1 VTTRR
6 LLRSLVLAAAM
17 AALALVSPRSAAAQ
31 VVVREPTRVLSMAK
45 GASLLLVNPV
55 NFQRYTVGDPGIA
68 EPIVVSPTELLVN
81 GKGVGTT
88 SLILWDPS
96 GAPRLY
102 TVEVTVDAA
111 GLQRYIQSLLPGENI
126 IVQASGNSVTLSGS
140 VNDPNS
146 VERAVEVAKGT
157 GATVIDNLVAPP
169 AVQVM
174 LRVRFAE
181 INRSAIKDI
190 SWLFNAV
197 NTDKLDLSPRNNYDW
212 EASSF
217 SDGLVRFFLSSPD
230 ANIEGIIRASI
241 SKGNFK
247 LLAEPNLLTLPG
259 KQATFLAGGEFPYPS
274 LQGASGNNAVSITFK
289 EFGVKLNF
297 TPYITRS
304 GAIRLIVAP
313 EVSSLDFANGLVING
328 FEIPSVLTRKA
339 ATEVELG
346 EGQYLAMAGL
356 MDNRTIENV
365 TKIPILGDIP
375 ILGEFFKS
383 RSLRANNT
391 ELLVLVTPMLVR
403 GSNTAPAVPTG
414 EVNTWKE
421 IPGWMKEE
429 MAKSPMAPKGPT
441 TTPQQAPARP

>member
-1 VTTRR
+1 VTTGR
-6 LLRSLVLAAAM
+6 LFRSLALAASVV
-17 AALALVSPRSAAAQ
+17 ALALMSPRPAAAQ
-31 VVVREPTRVLSMAK
+31 VVVREPSRVLSMAK

-55 NFQRYTVGDPGIA
+55 NFQRYTVGDPSIA

-88 SLILWDPS
+88 SLILWDQG

-126 IVQASGNSVTLSGS
+126 LVQASGNSVTLSGS

-146 VERAVEVAKGT
+146 VARAVEVAKGT

-181 INRSAIKDI
+181 VGRSALKDFAFA
-190 SWLFNAV
+190 FNAL
-197 NTDKLDLSPRNNYDW
+197 NTDKLDLSPRANWDW
-212 EASSF
+212 EGNTI

-230 ANIEGIIRASI
+230 ANIEGIMRASI

-259 KQATFLAGGEFPYPS
+259 KEASFMAGGEFPYPS
-274 LQGASGNNAVSITFK
+274 IQGASGNNAVSIVFK
-289 EFGVKLNF
+289 EFGVRLKF

-313 EVSSLDFANGLVING
+313 EVSSLDFANGLVISG
-328 FEIPSVLTRKA
+328 FEIPSILTRKA
-339 ATEVELG
+339 STEVELG
-346 EGQYLAMAGL
+346 EGQYLALAGL

-383 RSLRANNT
+383 RSTRANNT
-391 ELLVLVTPMLVR
+391 ELLVLVTPVLVR
-403 GSNTAPAVPTG
+403 ASNTAPPVPTG
-414 EVNTWKE
+414 EPSTWKS
-421 IPGWMKEE
+421 IPGWMKDE
-429 MAKSPMAPKGPT
+429 MAKSPAAAGAT
-441 TTPQQAPARP
+441 TAPQQAPPRP